1 MCGKHPQRC
10 FKHRGG
16 AVKHLQSWLSASKN
30 GENSFHYCGSPV
42 KLVQACLWA
51 GNTLQRHLN
60 RRGGAVKN
68 VQACLNVRKDLE
80 SSFHHCGG
88 PVKPVQAC
96 LLA

>member
-1 MCGKHPQRC
+1 MC
-10 FKHRGG
+10 
-16 AVKHLQSWLSASKN
+16 
-30 GENSFHYCGSPV
+30 
-42 KLVQACLWA
+42 VQACLWA

-96 LLA
+96 LCKLVCERKTPYSAIYTAEVELFSR